1 VAATLTPEDA
11 SQHTCNI
18 EDPNC
23 DLAKETVT
31 VQLTPKG
38 IADWLL
44 VVDRRPAALSVNG
57 VPSSTQVFSATQVI
71 HKTATQKNTTP
82 TVPAIGLNQLV
93 WAYPR
98 NDSNSVT
105 LSITYQG
112 LTIATRSANHL
123 IIEMPDLLNEFDP
136 ATTCGPQVGFVSQPP
151 SKTSLIP
158 LYLGN
163 AYCPSGP
170 TALPSSVSPGNPL
183 PYYAPNAA
191 TTVEVLGDNE
201 QFKGYSLDS
210 SDEATPISEGGGPSA
225 VPNAYDWSGNY
236 QLQPTVYASLIQGTG
251 RVLFFQLFLGVLL
264 GAVAAGLFAVIQSLL
279 GK

>member
-1 VAATLTPEDA
+1 M
-11 SQHTCNI
+11 
-18 EDPNC
+18 
-23 DLAKETVT
+23 
-31 VQLTPKG
+31 
-38 IADWLL
+38 
-44 VVDRRPAALSVNG
+44 
-57 VPSSTQVFSATQVI
+57 
-71 HKTATQKNTTP
+71 
-82 TVPAIGLNQLV
+82 GL
-93 WAYPR
+93 PR

-123 IIEMPDLLNEFDP
+123 ISRCPISSTNSIQQQL
-136 ATTCGPQVGFVSQPP
+136 VVSQPP

-201 QFKGYSLDS
+201 QVKGYSLDS

-251 RVLFFQLFLGVLL
+251 RVLFFQLFLGVML
-264 GAVAAGLFAVIQSLL
+264 GAVAAGLFAVFQSLL
-279 GK
+279 VK